1 MANNHYYSS
10 EEERINKEQS
20 IRDMHYDVMRR
31 LYTRYGQDPIRYN
44 TSDLND
50 LRKRMSIALANWGA
64 YKSVITSA
72 QSSHF
77 LLGQNSLRD
86 DVSPRRKKER
96 KVHQQKVAKF
106 YEAV

>member
-72 QSSHF
+72 
-77 LLGQNSLRD
+77 
-86 DVSPRRKKER
+86 
-96 KVHQQKVAKF
+96 
-106 YEAV
+106 